1 MLDLIRNSIVACKST
16 LYCTACSGFSNSE
29 TRTLTSVSTQKLS
42 EDRFKTLDAS
52 SVNPERAHLGE
63 WGEGPHMDA
72 L

>member
-16 LYCTACSGFSNSE
+16 YWKACSGFSNSE
-29 TRTLTSVSTQKLS
+29 TRTLTSASTQKLS
-42 EDRFKTLDAS
+42 EDRCKTLDVS
-52 SVNPERAHLGE
+52 SVDPERAHLGE